1 MPITG
6 ATGTGDRINLCPADY
21 LAEAELAVTLLMN
34 VPTCHDSDYILS
46 QKSRPLLE
54 DETN

>member
-6 ATGTGDRINLCPADY
+6 VTGTGDRINLCPADY
-21 LAEAELAVTLLMN
+21 LAEAELAVTLLVN
-34 VPTCHDSDYILS
+34 VPTCHDSGYILS
-46 QKSRPLLE
+46 KKPRPLLE